1 MKKYLI
7 LVALTFCFNNG
18 YAKIIID
25 NEWARLTPNGMGAVY
40 FEIKNTNTKDDF
52 LIKASS
58 PNAKSVMIHETQR
71 MGNMTHMK
79 HHSNGTKIPA
89 NNSVLFQPGS
99 FHIMLS
105 SIDKNLK
112 LGDKILIN
120 LVFQNHENIENEM
133 ETYQN
138 LLKLN
143 KLIEKKLHNN
153 SKEIN
158 LKTKDKI
165 SDILSKK

>member
-1 MKKYLI
+1 MKKI
-7 LVALTFCFNNG
+7 LLALVIFFNINTAN
-18 YAKIIID
+18 AKIIVD
-25 NEWARLTPNGMGAVY
+25 NAWARLTPNGMGAVY
-40 FEIKNTNTKDDF
+40 FEIKNTNTEDDF

-120 LVFQNHENIENEM
+120 LVFQNHENISIEPI
-133 ETYQN
+133 
-138 LLKLN
+138 LKI
-143 KLIEKKLHNN
+143 KPPIK
-153 SKEIN
+153 
-158 LKTKDKI
+158 
-165 SDILSKK
+165 

>member
-1 MKKYLI
+1 MIDKKDVFIIAELSANHGGNI
-7 LVALTFCFNNG
+7 TTALETVRA
-18 YAKIIID
+18 AKR
-25 NEWARLTPNGMGAVY
+25 AGADA
-40 FEIKNTNTKDDF
+40 IKLQTYTADTITLDSNKDDF

-120 LVFQNHENIENEM
+120 LIFQNHENISIEPI
-133 ETYQN
+133 
-138 LLKLN
+138 LKI
-143 KLIEKKLHNN
+143 KPPIK
-153 SKEIN
+153 
-158 LKTKDKI
+158 
-165 SDILSKK
+165 

>member
-7 LVALTFCFNNG
+7 LVALIFCFNNG
-18 YAKIIID
+18 HAKIIID

-40 FEIKNTNTKDDF
+40 FEIKNTNTEDDF

-89 NNSVLFQPGS
+89 NKSVLFQPGG

-105 SIDKNLK
+105 SIDKNLNI
-112 LGDKILIN
+112 GDKILIN
-120 LVFQNHENIENEM
+120 LVFQNHENISIEPI
-133 ETYQN
+133 
-138 LLKLN
+138 LKI
-143 KLIEKKLHNN
+143 KPPIK
-153 SKEIN
+153 
-158 LKTKDKI
+158 
-165 SDILSKK
+165 

>member
-1 MKKYLI
+1 MKKFLI
-7 LVALTFCFNNG
+7 IVALTFCFNNG
-18 YAKIIID
+18 YAEIIID

-40 FEIKNTNTKDDF
+40 FEIKNTNTEDDF

-112 LGDKILIN
+112 IGDKILIN
-120 LVFQNHENIENEM
+120 LVFQNHENISIEPI
-133 ETYQN
+133 
-138 LLKLN
+138 LKI
-143 KLIEKKLHNN
+143 KPPIK
-153 SKEIN
+153 
-158 LKTKDKI
+158 
-165 SDILSKK
+165 

>member
-1 MKKYLI
+1 MKKFLI
-7 LVALTFCFNNG
+7 IVAFTLCFNDV

-40 FEIKNTNTKDDF
+40 FEIRNTDAEDDF

-79 HHSNGTKIPA
+79 HHSNGTKIA
-89 NNSVLFQPGS
+89 SNDTVLFEPGS

-112 LGDKILIN
+112 IGDKILID
-120 LVFQNHENIENEM
+120 LIFQNHQNISIEP
-133 ETYQN
+133 T
-138 LLKLN
+138 LKI
-143 KLIEKKLHNN
+143 KPPIK
-153 SKEIN
+153 
-158 LKTKDKI
+158 
-165 SDILSKK
+165 